1 MANKKTL
8 TPTSLPASLTLPEE
22 RKAEK
27 ALLFGLLAS
36 RKSLP
41 EIAFRIRPEMF
52 THPDIALAI
61 EAYLS
66 LHGKGEGTDIL
77 SVEKEIRRLS
87 PERAG
92 QLPDLFELARQDGYM
107 EVGGEFVRQ
116 HCQYIR
122 EAFVARRLILRCHE
136 LAHKAAADDRDTQ
149 KLISELGTVADELGE
164 QLSLTHEIPDMPTAT
179 AEAMARV
186 REIRERVARGG
197 TAGIH
202 TGLGGLDRLMGGLRT
217 GSLHVFAAR
226 PGMGKTAFALFMA
239 VNAAK
244 QGVPVCVYSLEM
256 SREQLIFRMLGQIA
270 DVEPSK
276 ITKGTATE
284 EEMRALEEA
293 SRQLKELPICINQ
306 RSDIQIDEIRC
317 DISLRRRQGKCS
329 LAIIDYLQLVNRDDK
344 GQTPK
349 RGHLEHHPQGQDY
362 GDGRGDTD
370 RAALPAEPQLRDE
383 GDLLLQAP
391 AIRPPG
397 LRLYRA
403 GRRYG
408 GLHQPPLRGEHTR
421 GPGYAPAYPGEG
433 HDPAG
438 QEPPRRAG
446 TRALHAQ
453 RGRDLLLGRH
463 PAGMRPQG
471 PGGGA

>member
-8 TPTSLPASLTLPEE
+8 TPTSLPASLTLPQE

-61 EAYLS
+61 EAYLN
-66 LHGKGEGTDIL
+66 LHEKGEGTDIL

-107 EVGGEFVRQ
+107 EIGGEFVRQ

-136 LAHKAAADDRDTQ
+136 LAHKASADDRDTQ

-270 DVEPSK
+270 NVEPSK
-276 ITKGTATE
+276 IDKGTATE

-293 SRQLKELPICINQ
+293 SLLLKELPICINQ

-344 GQTPK
+344 GQTPNEAISNITRK
-349 RGHLEHHPQGQDY
+349 AKITAMDEEIPIVLLCQLNRNCETRGTYSFRHQLSD
-362 GDGRGDTD
+362 
-370 RAALPAEPQLRDE
+370 LRDSGSIE
-383 GDLLLQAP
+383 QDADIVLF
-391 AIRPPG
+391 
-397 LRLYRA
+397 LYRA
-403 GRRYG
+403 AYYNS
-408 GLHQPPLRGEHTR
+408 QNGEDSQANENEAECIVAKNRHGETSVVRLGWDGAHTR
-421 GPGYAPAYPGEG
+421 FSNLDVAHEF
-433 HDPAG
+433 
-438 QEPPRRAG
+438 
-446 TRALHAQ
+446 
-453 RGRDLLLGRH
+453 
-463 PAGMRPQG
+463 
-471 PGGGA
+471 

>member
-8 TPTSLPASLTLPEE
+8 TPPSLPASLTLPEE

-202 TGLGGLDRLMGGLRT
+202 TGLGGLDRLMGLRPFHGGERRPARGTGLR
-217 GSLHVFAAR
+217 LQ
-226 PGMGKTAFALFMA
+226 PGDVEGTADLQDA
-239 VNAAK
+239 
-244 QGVPVCVYSLEM
+244 GTD
-256 SREQLIFRMLGQIA
+256 SR
-270 DVEPSK
+270 VEPSK

-344 GQTPK
+344 GQTPNEAISNITRK
-349 RGHLEHHPQGQDY
+349 AKITAMDEEIPIVLLCQLNRNCETRGTYSFRHQLSDLRDSGSIEQDADTVAFISRLSVVNIHEDPDTHLPTR
-362 GDGRGDTD
+362 GRGTILLAKNRQGELGHVRFMHNEGVTSFWDDTQPACVRKA
-370 RAALPAEPQLRDE
+370 RAAEPKPK
-383 GDLLLQAP
+383 GK
-391 AIRPPG
+391 G
-397 LRLYRA
+397 LF
-403 GRRYG
+403 
-408 GLHQPPLRGEHTR
+408 EC
-421 GPGYAPAYPGEG
+421 
-433 HDPAG
+433 
-438 QEPPRRAG
+438 
-446 TRALHAQ
+446 
-453 RGRDLLLGRH
+453 
-463 PAGMRPQG
+463 
-471 PGGGA
+471 

>member
-66 LHGKGEGTDIL
+66 LHWKGEGTDIL

-270 DVEPSK
+270 EW
-276 ITKGTATE
+276 
-284 EEMRALEEA
+284 
-293 SRQLKELPICINQ
+293 
-306 RSDIQIDEIRC
+306 
-317 DISLRRRQGKCS
+317 SLRRSPR
-329 LAIIDYLQLVNRDDK
+329 
-344 GQTPK
+344 
-349 RGHLEHHPQGQDY
+349 
-362 GDGRGDTD
+362 
-370 RAALPAEPQLRDE
+370 EP
-383 GDLLLQAP
+383 
-391 AIRPPG
+391 
-397 LRLYRA
+397 
-403 GRRYG
+403 
-408 GLHQPPLRGEHTR
+408 
-421 GPGYAPAYPGEG
+421 
-433 HDPAG
+433 
-438 QEPPRRAG
+438 PPRR
-446 TRALHAQ
+446 R
-453 RGRDLLLGRH
+453 
-463 PAGMRPQG
+463 
-471 PGGGA
+471 

>member
-1 MANKKTL
+1 MNN
-8 TPTSLPASLTLPEE
+8 TSFKQIPASLTLPQE

-61 EAYLS
+61 EAYLN
-66 LHGKGEGTDIL
+66 LHEKGEGTDIL

-107 EVGGEFVRQ
+107 EIGGEFVRQ

-122 EAFVARRLILRCHE
+122 EAFVARQLILRCHE
-136 LAHKAAADDRDTQ
+136 LAHKASADDRDTQ

-270 DVEPSK
+270 NVEPSK
-276 ITKGTATE
+276 IDKGTATE

-293 SRQLKELPICINQ
+293 SLLLKELPICINQ

-329 LAIIDYLQLVNRDDK
+329 LAIIAV
-344 GQTPK
+344 
-349 RGHLEHHPQGQDY
+349 RGVRRQPASPTRRHGP
-362 GDGRGDTD
+362 GRG
-370 RAALPAEPQLRDE
+370 
-383 GDLLLQAP
+383 
-391 AIRPPG
+391 IPPE
-397 LRLYRA
+397 R
-403 GRRYG
+403 
-408 GLHQPPLRGEHTR
+408 E
-421 GPGYAPAYPGEG
+421 
-433 HDPAG
+433 
-438 QEPPRRAG
+438 RRAG
-446 TRALHAQ
+446 ASGTGGYPRLPLLPHPPSGFPPSHGHRRHQ
-453 RGRDLLLGRH
+453 RGVGRDRPPLL
-463 PAGMRPQG
+463 PAGRVPEAWGAIRGDGYTDGGITAGNVCRHRPEKRSG
-471 PGGGA
+471 SGTEEESRRPHARPATRKGVTAFLPHAP